1 MLVWLRPTQRV
12 TVLFD
17 GGCGLCTKLIEA
29 VRRLDLLDAVTALD
43 VTSEWSSIAGRFPA
57 VTHASCLADMPVI
70 GADGSVTAGFEGYRE
85 LAKVLPLGWFVLPV
99 LYLPGVPAIGRRI
112 YRLVADRRGRSQRV
126 VPPIR
131 PSA

>member
-1 MLVWLRPTQRV
+1 VV
-12 TVLFD
+12 FD
-17 GGCGLCTKLIEA
+17 GGCGLCRNLIKA

-43 VTSEWSSIAGRFPA
+43 VASEWSSIGVRFPA
-57 VTHASCLADMPVI
+57 LTHAACLADMHVI
-70 GADGSVTAGFEGYRE
+70 GANGSVTAGFAGCRE
-85 LAKVLPLGWFVLPV
+85 LTKVLPLGWFVLPV

-112 YRLVADRRGRSQRV
+112 YRLVAGRRGRSQRV